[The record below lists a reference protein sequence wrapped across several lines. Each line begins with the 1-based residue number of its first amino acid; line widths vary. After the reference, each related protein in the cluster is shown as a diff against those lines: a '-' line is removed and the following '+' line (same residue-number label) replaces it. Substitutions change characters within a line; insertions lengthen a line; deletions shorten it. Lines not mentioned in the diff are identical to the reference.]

1 MTVTGSLPDGF
12 KLSVEPVRWMVFAE
26 WEKQTVPVGSGQQ
39 NGKLSFV
46 GMPPRAMRAFTRV
59 MIFPSF
65 GHARFVFAVVVY
77 SIFVGMPKASPV

>member
-39 NGKLSFV
+39 SDKQK
-46 GMPPRAMRAFTRV
+46 T
-59 MIFPSF
+59 
-65 GHARFVFAVVVY
+65 
-77 SIFVGMPKASPV
+77 KKT

>member
-39 NGKLSFV
+39 NGKLEFIHLLS
-46 GMPPRAMRAFTRV
+46 
-59 MIFPSF
+59 S
-65 GHARFVFAVVVY
+65 
-77 SIFVGMPKASPV
+77 

>member
-39 NGKLSFV
+39 NGKLLFGGES
-46 GMPPRAMRAFTRV
+46 PLTMRYGLR
-59 MIFPSF
+59 MDISHPLGPST
-65 GHARFVFAVVVY
+65 GTA
-77 SIFVGMPKASPV
+77 

>member
-46 GMPPRAMRAFTRV
+46 GMP
-59 MIFPSF
+59 
-65 GHARFVFAVVVY
+65 
-77 SIFVGMPKASPV
+77 KASPVYGEVAKIY